1 LGSLLNGDAAD
12 KENQTSSRS
21 GSRSPNTTTRFP
33 RDLAPERLAKNSTA
47 ADSSALNKLNSVFVR
62 S

>member
-1 LGSLLNGDAAD
+1 
-12 KENQTSSRS
+12 
-21 GSRSPNTTTRFP
+21 
-33 RDLAPERLAKNSTA
+33 LAPERLAKNSTA